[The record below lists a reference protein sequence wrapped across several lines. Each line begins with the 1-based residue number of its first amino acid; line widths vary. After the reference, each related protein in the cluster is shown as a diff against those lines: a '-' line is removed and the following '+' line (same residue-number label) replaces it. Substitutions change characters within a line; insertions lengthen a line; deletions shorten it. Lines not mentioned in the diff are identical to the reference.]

1 MFFAR
6 GIKSGHDKY
15 DSCFQSMIL
24 IDRPG
29 ICELL
34 RRLVQAPSYHGLPRQ
49 EEKVVAGLAD
59 FVSTQGIEFTQ
70 TEVRSGRPN
79 LLAKISA
86 SAPGKHLVLCGH
98 TDTVPP
104 NKMAT
109 RDLFSAEIVDGC
121 MFGRGTV
128 DMKGAL
134 AAMAGALI
142 AVKKNGLIR
151 QGSLSLA
158 AVIDEEM
165 ESLGA
170 EELILSGFKADG
182 AIVGEPTQNQIAIG
196 HKGLEWIEVEFIGK
210 ATHGGTADKGVNAIS
225 AAAKFIRIVEEKL
238 LQKLR
243 QRHHPIIG
251 SPTLNFGTIQG
262 GDQPSTVAAHC
273 KIQLDRRWIPAE
285 DGELVF
291 SEIEE
296 CLVQV
301 KLQMPGLKTVL
312 RRVPGGM
319 ATMIHGPLEISETHP
334 LVIAAQ
340 KARKEICGNAEALTA
355 FPAWTDGALLSR
367 EANIPTIILG
377 PGDLALAHSA
387 EESIDLEE
395 VYQAAEIYAMTAIH
409 FLES

>member
-1 MFFAR
+1 
-6 GIKSGHDKY
+6 
-15 DSCFQSMIL
+15 MIS
-24 IDRPG
+24 IDRPT

-34 RRLVQAPSYHGLPRQ
+34 RRLLQAPSYPGLPRR
-49 EEKVVAGLAD
+49 EEKAVAVLAD
-59 FVSTQGIEFTQ
+59 FFTTQGVEFTQ
-70 TEVRSGRPN
+70 TEVSSGRPN

-104 NKMAT
+104 NKMT
-109 RDLFSAEIVDGC
+109 SRDLFSAEIEGGR

-134 AAMAGALI
+134 AAMAGAMAAIHHAKL
-142 AVKKNGLIR
+142 LR
-151 QGSLSLA
+151 RGSLSFV

-170 EELILSGFKADG
+170 EALIRSGFKADG

-225 AAAKFIRIVEEKL
+225 AAAKFIRIVEENL
-238 LQKLR
+238 FQKLS

-262 GDQPSTVAAHC
+262 GDQPSTVAANC
-273 KIQLDRRWIPAE
+273 KIQIDRRWIPSE
-285 DGELVF
+285 DVDLVF

-296 CLVQV
+296 CLARV
-301 KLQMPGLKTVL
+301 KLQMPGLKTAL

-334 LVIAAQ
+334 LVVAAQ

-387 EESIDLEE
+387 DESIALEE
-395 VYQAAEIYAMTAIH
+395 VYQAAEIYAMTVIH

>member
-1 MFFAR
+1 
-6 GIKSGHDKY
+6 
-15 DSCFQSMIL
+15 MIT
-24 IDRPG
+24 IDRSE
-29 ICELL
+29 ISALL
-34 RRLVQAPSYHGLPRQ
+34 GRLVQAPSYPGLPRQ
-49 EEKVVAGLAD
+49 EEKTVAVLAD
-59 FVSTQGIEFTQ
+59 FLSANGIMITQ
-70 TEVRSGRPN
+70 TEVRPGRPN
-79 LLAKISA
+79 LMA
-86 SAPGKHLVLCGH
+86 SIHASSPGKHLLLCGH

-109 RDLFSAEIVDGC
+109 RDVFSAEVVDGR

-142 AVKKNGLIR
+142 AVKNSDLIR
-151 QGSLSLA
+151 QGSLMLA

-170 EELILSGFKADG
+170 EAVIRSGFNADG
-182 AIVGEPTQNQIAIG
+182 AIIGEPTQNQIAIG
-196 HKGLEWIEVEFIGK
+196 HKGLEWIEVEFVGK

-225 AAAKFIRIVEEKL
+225 AAAKFIRIVEENL
-238 LQKLR
+238 LHKLR

-251 SPTLNFGTIQG
+251 SPSLNFGTIQG

-273 KIQLDRRWIPAE
+273 KIQIDRRWIPSE
-285 DGELVF
+285 NVELVF
-291 SEIEE
+291 SEIKE
-296 CLVQV
+296 CLAQV
-301 KLQMPGLKTVL
+301 KLQMPGLKTEL

-319 ATMIHGPLEISETHP
+319 ATMVHGPLEISETHP

-340 KARKEICGNAEALTA
+340 KARKEICGNPEALTT

-367 EANIPTIILG
+367 EANIPTMILG

-387 EESIDLEE
+387 DESIALEE

-409 FLES
+409 FLEN